1 MRGSQENEIQPK
13 TKIYVDSLDGIL
25 YKKTAFFCFVCV
37 IFVGAVMTKKIK
49 IKSEFPLVILELG
62 FPDCNLPIFTYIH
75 LYSHVYIYI

>member
-25 YKKTAFFCFVCV
+25 YKKNCIFLFVCV

-75 LYSHVYIYI
+75 MYIYINVS